1 MKQRKT
7 YALKGTKAAAAVAA
21 ALFTLGSAAHAATYT
36 QIGTTLDAAGTDA
49 VVSYTDQTDP
59 ASVGSL
65 APVEAG
71 SDTDAATGITLTLN
85 SLTVTNTVSAAST
98 GISPYGISSA
108 NDLTGTATGTATG
121 GVHLAVTGDVS
132 VTTVG
137 NSLVTGSNNNIDGT
151 IGGNLTVRSTEG
163 GAAILGSAGTTDRY
177 VYRGVDLTLSG
188 GTASITA
195 DKGYGIETNAASAIV
210 QIAGAGSTTV
220 TSNSTFAILADSGSV
235 NLYGTGEDHDGGT
248 VAVESLQSAAAA
260 IMSDSDGTV
269 TIDAG
274 SVTVKDTAA
283 SSAAIEVTGHG
294 LVSLKANDA
303 SGTGVQV
310 LNNSDS
316 PTIYA
321 ASEGSVVI
329 RADSAPIQVINQSGG
344 QVILSDNADPST
356 GVTINGDLTASSVQV
371 VGNVTATNDSRV
383 AIHESGTGSYLK
395 ANKITASDSWVYL
408 VLTGDAA

>member
-1 MKQRKT
+1 M
-7 YALKGTKAAAAVAA
+7 
-21 ALFTLGSAAHAATYT
+21 
-36 QIGTTLDAAGTDA
+36 
-49 VVSYTDQTDP
+49 
-59 ASVGSL
+59 
-65 APVEAG
+65 
-71 SDTDAATGITLTLN
+71 
-85 SLTVTNTVSAAST
+85 
-98 GISPYGISSA
+98 
-108 NDLTGTATGTATG
+108 
-121 GVHLAVTGDVS
+121 
-132 VTTVG
+132 
-137 NSLVTGSNNNIDGT
+137 
-151 IGGNLTVRSTEG
+151 
-163 GAAILGSAGTTDRY
+163 
-177 VYRGVDLTLSG
+177 YRGVDLTLSG

-329 RADSAPIQVINQSGG
+329 QRPDSGNQPIRR
-344 QVILSDNADPST
+344 P
-356 GVTINGDLTASSVQV
+356 GDSL
-371 VGNVTATNDSRV
+371 
-383 AIHESGTGSYLK
+383 
-395 ANKITASDSWVYL
+395 
-408 VLTGDAA
+408 